1 MGKKSKTRTR
11 LISAASKIFA
21 DKGYR
26 EATVAEICEAADAN
40 IAAVNY
46 HFGDKSNLY
55 REVWAYLFA
64 EEAVRQPLSADFSEM
79 GTEAWLRF
87 FIRSRVE
94 NIFDT
99 GFAGRLPRLLHR
111 EMGEPTEM
119 HESLFQTHL
128 KPTREIVKSAIKSLI
143 GPEITEDQLKLAVLN
158 FMGLHIFLNVGHQK
172 AEKGELPEGPKHRLP
187 SFEDPAELANQ
198 VETFAIGGLLATRD
212 LIKNTGTRS

>member
-1 MGKKSKTRTR
+1 MGKPSTTKIR
-11 LISAASKIFA
+11 LIDAASVIFA

-64 EEAVRQPLSADFSEM
+64 EEATRNPLTADFSDIGAEV
-79 GTEAWLRF
+79 WLRR
-87 FIRSRVE
+87 FIRSRIE

-128 KPTREIVKSAIKSLI
+128 KPTHELVKRAIKSLI
-143 GPEITEDQLKLAVLN
+143 GPEITEDQLKLAVHN

-172 AEKGELPEGPKHRLP
+172 AKKGELPDGPKHRLP
-187 SFEDPAELANQ
+187 SFENLPELANQ

-212 LIKNTGTRS
+212 LIKNTGTIS

>member
-1 MGKKSKTRTR
+1 MGKKSKTRIR
-11 LISAASKIFA
+11 LINAASEIFA
-21 DKGYR
+21 EKGYR

-55 REVWAYLFA
+55 REVWAFLF
-64 EEAVRQPLSADFSEM
+64 EEAAVRQPLSADFSGM
-79 GTEAWLRF
+79 GAETWLRL
-87 FIRSRVE
+87 FIRSRVM

-119 HESLFQTHL
+119 HEILFQTHL
-128 KPTREIVKSAIKSLI
+128 KPTREIVKEAIRSLI
-143 GPEITEDQLKLAVLN
+143 GPDITEDQLKLALLN

-172 AEKGELPEGPKHRLP
+172 AKKGELSDGPHRRLP
-187 SFEDPAELANQ
+187 SFDDPAELADQ
-198 VETFAIGGLLATRD
+198 VEAFAIGGLLATRD
-212 LIKNTGTRS
+212 LLKNTGTIS